1 VSVPVERLNALL
13 ADAEA
18 RLSVRDPLADEMF
31 VLVYL
36 NSRTPEDASGKIAGC
51 FGLDVSPDA
60 VERRADCLLALG
72 VRLRRLGE

>member
-1 VSVPVERLNALL
+1 VTVSVERLNALI

-18 RLSVRDPLADEMF
+18 RLSARDPLADEMF

-36 NSRTPEDASGKIAGC
+36 NSRTPEEASGKITVC

-60 VERRADCLLALG
+60 VERRADCLRALG